1 MQKLS
6 VFEIKKLSN
15 KDRRIY
21 YKQLH
26 QQNRE
31 NQIKKYYEEQNLKVP
46 EPTQEHS
53 KIRVL
58 KRKVTHKS
66 IVTNE
71 GLMIGDVIDKK
82 NKNRTPKG
90 YLFCSKCDFEAKCV
104 CTTKELL
111 KEKKRRCLCGGILIF
126 VFNQTVEC

>member
-31 NQIKKYYEEQNLKVP
+31 NQIKNYYEEQNLKVP

-58 KRKVTHKS
+58 KRKVSHKS

-71 GLMIGDVIDKK
+71 GLTINDVIDKK

-90 YLFCSKCDFEAKCV
+90 YVFCSKCDFEAKCI
-104 CTTKELL
+104 CSTKELI
-111 KEKKRRCLCGGILIF
+111 KDKKRKCFCGGNLIF
-126 VFNQTVEC
+126 IFNQEIEC